1 MRGHLFENMIIS
13 EALKQ
18 MYHAGSSDAFY
29 FFRDHKGNEVDLA
42 LPGGAGFHA
51 MAIKSAQTVSP
62 DFFKGLQFFQ
72 SLETPVISTALI
84 YGGDRG
90 YTQNGTRIVPWRAF
104 RLGGGA
110 GGWGTGGA
118 LKVAGYGLKLAS
130 YSFHHPTTPPPHHP
144 IPFSDNPPIIFEN
157 SSGMSWKIH
166 RYSTLVKFV
175 IMRKHGY
182 YPTMITAERLIL

>member
-51 MAIKSAQTVSP
+51 MEIKSAQTVSP
-62 DFFKGLQFFQ
+62 DFFGCEL
-72 SLETPVISTALI
+72 L
-84 YGGDRG
+84 
-90 YTQNGTRIVPWRAF
+90 VPPP
-104 RLGGGA
+104 
-110 GGWGTGGA
+110 
-118 LKVAGYGLKLAS
+118 
-130 YSFHHPTTPPPHHP
+130 HHPTTPPPHHP
-144 IPFSDNPPIIFEN
+144 IPFSDNPSIIFEN